1 MIYDDDDGAL
11 ITSQRDDD
19 IPSFNSCILFSFL
32 YILGKRQRL
41 CNGAF
46 KAPLV
51 FFSEERREV
60 GYIEVERVQKLKKD
74 IGEKNGDW
82 REEPKDKL
90 LFIF

>member
-1 MIYDDDDGAL
+1 
-11 ITSQRDDD
+11 
-19 IPSFNSCILFSFL
+19 
-32 YILGKRQRL
+32 
-41 CNGAF
+41 
-46 KAPLV
+46 V

-74 IGEKNGDW
+74 IGEKNRDW